1 MEMDNASFPNTFVL
15 LGFSEFSWLERPLS
29 AVVLVS
35 YILTLVGNSSIV
47 LLSLVDPRLQTPMY
61 FFLDNL
67 SLLDL
72 SLTCTT
78 VPQLLSNLWGPDKT
92 IASWGCI
99 TQSCLFCLAAS
110 TECALLAV
118 MATDRYVAICRP
130 LQYSLIMRPWVCV
143 QMTVVCWSSGLA
155 NALLQATLTLQLR
168 LCGHHTLDH
177 FFCEMSV
184 LIKLACGD
192 TSANDLALTLM
203 TIPFGMVAPLMI
215 IISYT
220 FIARAVLKLPS
231 AEGRRKALST
241 CSSHLLVVTL
251 YFAPGTYLY
260 LQPSSKS
267 SQAKFISF
275 LCCVI
280 TPVLNPLIYTLRN
293 KDVKTAWKRILQ
305 SQSSVKSL
313 KAR

>member
-1 MEMDNASFPNTFVL
+1 MEKENVSFSNTFVL
-15 LGFSEFSWLERPLS
+15 LGFSEFPWLKRPLF

-35 YILTLVGNSSIV
+35 YILTLLGNSSIV

-72 SLTCTT
+72 SITCTI
-78 VPQLLSNLWGPDKT
+78 VPQLLANLWGPDKT
-92 IASWGCI
+92 ITSLGCI
-99 TQSCLFCLAAS
+99 TQSYLFCLAAS
-110 TECALLAV
+110 TECALLAM
-118 MATDRYVAICRP
+118 MAIDRYVAICRP
-130 LQYSLIMRPWVCV
+130 LQYTLIMRPWVCV
-143 QMTVVCWSSGLA
+143 QMAAASWASGLA
-155 NALLQATLTLQLR
+155 NALLQAILTHQLPFCVQRTLT
-168 LCGHHTLDH
+168 H

-192 TSANDLALTLM
+192 TTANELALTLM

-215 IISYT
+215 IISYS

-241 CSSHLLVVTL
+241 CSSHLLVVTM
-251 YFAPGTYLY
+251 YFGPGMYLY

-267 SQAKFISF
+267 SQAKFTSF
-275 LCCVI
+275 FYCII
-280 TPVLNPLIYTLRN
+280 TPLLNPLIYTLRN
-293 KDVKTAWKRILQ
+293 KDVQTAWKRILR
-305 SQSSVKSL
+305 SQSGVKSL